1 MELNVMDAKF
11 YFMNVAIG
19 NGVNSFAPFDLF
31 GDIEN
36 SDKWSVTS
44 YKLNATKSII
54 YIGIESSI

>member
-1 MELNVMDAKF
+1 MDAKF